1 VLFDGF
7 VELMMIHFSLLSI
20 SSKILSDMW

>member
-1 VLFDGF
+1 VLFGGF
-7 VELMMIHFSLLSI
+7 VELTMIHFSLLSI